1 MYYKNVERLLKRER
15 KRGIGFGLF
24 KKKQKSAM
32 LNLEKMWMPFCP
44 LCYYLFKG
52 NLLMRP
58 CAVG

>member
-1 MYYKNVERLLKRER
+1 
-15 KRGIGFGLF
+15 
-24 KKKQKSAM
+24 M

-58 CAVG
+58 RAVV